1 MRRLL
6 SFGLLAAT
14 LALAGCAR
22 RDPGVTTLSYA
33 TPYPPGHPFSK
44 ADQQWMAWVEQAS
57 HGRLHIRPYWGGSL
71 ISSDQSIEEI
81 RHDVADIGLIT
92 PIYTLGSVQA
102 QRDQTGFYG
111 GVRTIDQ
118 QVAIYTC
125 LAATFP
131 VLDRELA
138 GLKVLAVQGGNLPAI
153 LTRNR
158 PIHSLGDLAGLRI
171 RAPSELLPVLR
182 ALGADPVDM
191 PMGDVYPALAKGV
204 IDGVIAPAD
213 TLQSLHFGEVAPH
226 FAMLYVSRGAYPAR
240 AMNADK
246 FRSLPPDLRAILT
259 RSEAVWEQAL
269 NQQLTSAEQAGYAYG
284 RAQGVSF
291 TRIDPADQARF
302 DALYNSKAEQ
312 TAKALSRFGI
322 DGLPIFREAQ
332 RLIHQTP
339 GGGIPNCPAGT
350 TPIRQDRP

>member
-1 MRRLL
+1 MKRLL
-6 SFGLLAAT
+6 TALVLTAS
-14 LALAGCAR
+14 LALTGCVR
-22 RDPGVTTLSYA
+22 RDPNVITLSYA
-33 TPYPPGHPFSK
+33 TPYPPGHPFSR
-44 ADQQWMAWVEQAS
+44 ADQQWMAWVEKAS
-57 HGRLHIRPYWGGSL
+57 RGRLHIRLYWGGSL

-92 PIYTLGSVQA
+92 PIYTLGGAHA

-118 QVAIYTC
+118 QVAIYKC

-131 VLDRELA
+131 VLRDELK
-138 GLKVLAVQGGNLPAI
+138 GLRVLAVQGGNLPAI
-153 LTRNR
+153 LTRTKTVGR
-158 PIHSLGDLAGLRI
+158 LGDLRGLRI

-182 ALGADPVDM
+182 ALGADPVNM

-204 IDGVIAPAD
+204 IDGVVAPAD

-240 AMNADK
+240 AMNMDK
-246 FRSLPPDLRAILT
+246 WQSLPPDLRAILT

-269 NQQLTSAEQAGYAYG
+269 KQQLISAEKAGYAYG
-284 RAQGVSF
+284 RSHGVSF

-302 DALYNSKAEQ
+302 DAIYNREAEATAASLSKV
-312 TAKALSRFGI
+312 GI
-322 DGLPIFREAQ
+322 QGLPIFREAQ
-332 RLIHQTP
+332 RLIHDTP
-339 GGGIPNCPAGT
+339 ADAVPRCTAGAA
-350 TPIRQDRP
+350 PSRQDQ

>member
-1 MRRLL
+1 MKR
-6 SFGLLAAT
+6 LAAALL
-14 LALAGCAR
+14 LALALTGCVR
-22 RDPGVTTLSYA
+22 CDPDVITLSYA
-33 TPYPPGHPFSK
+33 TPYPPGHPFSR
-44 ADQQWMAWVEQAS
+44 ADQQWMAWVEKAS

-92 PIYTLGSVQA
+92 PIYTLANVQA

-118 QVAIYTC
+118 QVAIYKC

-131 VLDRELA
+131 VLRDELS
-138 GLKVLAVQGGNLPAI
+138 GLRVLAVQGGNLPAI
-153 LTRNR
+153 LTRTQTIR
-158 PIHSLGDLAGLRI
+158 SLADLRGLRI

-204 IDGVIAPAD
+204 IDGVVAPAD

-240 AMNADK
+240 AMNLDK
-246 FRSLPPDLRAILT
+246 WRSLPPDLRAVLA
-259 RSEAVWEQAL
+259 RSQTVWEQAL
-269 NQQLTSAEQAGYAYG
+269 KQQLIGAEQAGYAYG
-284 RAQGVSF
+284 RAHGVSF

-302 DALYNSKAEQ
+302 DALYNREAEA
-312 TAKALSRFGI
+312 TAAALSRIGI
-322 DGLPIFREAQ
+322 HGLPIFREAQ
-332 RLIHQTP
+332 RLIHDTP
-339 GGGIPNCPAGT
+339 AGAVPQCPAASGLS
-350 TPIRQDRP
+350 RQDQ

>member
-1 MRRLL
+1 MKR
-6 SFGLLAAT
+6 LAAALL
-14 LALAGCAR
+14 LALALTGCVR
-22 RDPGVTTLSYA
+22 RDPDVITLSYA
-33 TPYPPGHPFSK
+33 TPYPPGHPFSR
-44 ADQQWMAWVEQAS
+44 ADQQWMAWVEKAS
-57 HGRLHIRPYWGGSL
+57 HGRLHIRPHWGGSL

-92 PIYTLGSVQA
+92 PIYTLANVQA

-118 QVAIYTC
+118 QVAIYKC

-131 VLDRELA
+131 VLRDELS
-138 GLKVLAVQGGNLPAI
+138 GLRVLAVQGGNLPAI
-153 LTRNR
+153 LTRTQTIR
-158 PIHSLGDLAGLRI
+158 SLADLRGLRI

-204 IDGVIAPAD
+204 IDGVVAPAD

-240 AMNADK
+240 AMNLDK
-246 FRSLPPDLRAILT
+246 WRSLPPDLRAVLA
-259 RSEAVWEQAL
+259 RSQTVWEQAL
-269 NQQLTSAEQAGYAYG
+269 KQQLIGAEQAGYAYG
-284 RAQGVSF
+284 RAHGVSF

-302 DALYNSKAEQ
+302 DALYNREAEA
-312 TAKALSRFGI
+312 TAAALSRIGI
-322 DGLPIFREAQ
+322 HGLPIFREAQ
-332 RLIHQTP
+332 RLIHDTP
-339 GGGIPNCPAGT
+339 AGAVPQCPAASGLS
-350 TPIRQDRP
+350 RQDQ